1 MSIAARSLQC
11 SAIQAEILSGA
22 LENPASESLFL
33 ASLAS
38 WPIKLSA
45 EVLAVKRVPSDSG
58 VSYGHTYRTK
68 SATTLA
74 LVSIG
79 YGHGLPRK
87 AGNRAEV
94 TWGEPATR
102 LPIVGRVAMDVLVVD
117 AGDSLLVAGGRVAFF
132 GDANRGEIALREWAE
147 SVGETPLSLVASLD
161 ARVPI
166 EVVA

>member
-11 SAIQAEILSGA
+11 SAIQAELISGA
-22 LENPASESLFL
+22 RENSESESLFL

-38 WPIKLSA
+38 WPIKLTA
-45 EVLAVKRVPSDSG
+45 EVLSVKKVPPGSG
-58 VSYGHTYRTK
+58 VSYGHTYRTT

-102 LPIVGRVAMDVLVVD
+102 FPIVGRVAMDVLVVD
-117 AGDSLLVAGGRVAFF
+117 VGDSLLVAGDRVTFF
-132 GDANRGEIALREWAE
+132 GDANRGEIALSEWAD
-147 SVGETPLSLVASLD
+147 SVGETPLSIVASLD